1 MRGSEE
7 NNYIWRTTEE
17 NFLPPPGL
25 QYLLALFLLSSWFQ
39 EPASHPSPAGAPAHV
54 LLREESVLVEPDGR
68 QTITTRGVLRIL
80 TPDGVRYARA
90 AVSLR
95 PGRQLIEFRAWVQP
109 PAAAPRELGPS
120 AFTDQPSSFPASRLR
135 QVAAA
140 VPPGGLFFYQSTIV
154 ATGALPQHEFEF
166 QDTELPVRLSRF
178 RIKAPASWDLRP
190 VLFAAPA
197 VRTANTWELRELPA
211 HPPAPPRL
219 ALTLLPNHSNLPRFA
234 TWADVAAWLA
244 ARVDPAAQTT
254 PPLAAQAQQLTAHL
268 PQPRQ
273 RIAALAAFVQR
284 LRSLPNPD
292 DFVPASAAQTIAR
305 GAGDSLDKATLLR
318 ALLRAIGIPSSIV
331 ALNAAGRVRPEWPS
345 PRVFNSA
352 AVAIPLD
359 SGLLYCDPS
368 APHRSLD
375 GLPAL
380 LLREGANLE
389 TVPGS
394 PGEIDRKIILRLE
407 DNGRTTGRLLE
418 TARGAAANVRRA
430 LLASGTYDATLAEQ
444 LQARIVEL
452 KTQDDPLQNV
462 VHVYVEYGQ
471 DNRLTPAGRLWSWNP
486 LAAWEEFAGSISV
499 HENVEIEL
507 PAGWAV
513 EQMPEP
519 VQSNGFAAAW
529 YLQDRQLVID
539 RFRRPSSGGA
549 IAVERLPLF
558 LKKLP

>member
-1 MRGSEE
+1 
-7 NNYIWRTTEE
+7 
-17 NFLPPPGL
+17 
-25 QYLLALFLLSSWFQ
+25 LLALLLLSSWFL
-39 EPASHPSPAGAPAHV
+39 EAASHPSPAGAPAHV
-54 LLREESVLVEPDGR
+54 LLRDESVLVEPDGR

-95 PGRQLIEFRAWVQP
+95 PGRQLIEFRAWVKP
-109 PAAAPRELGPS
+109 PAAEPRKLGPG
-120 AFTDQPSSFPASRLR
+120 AFTDQPASLTASRLR

-166 QDTELPVRLSRF
+166 QDSELPVRLSRF
-178 RIKAPASWDLRP
+178 RITAPASWNLRP

-197 VRTANTWELRELPA
+197 VRTANTWELRDLPA
-211 HPPAPPRL
+211 HPPASPRL
-219 ALTLLPNHSNLPRFA
+219 ALTLLPHHSPLPRFA
-234 TWADVAAWLA
+234 NWADVAAWLA
-244 ARVDPAAQTT
+244 ARVDPAAQVT

-284 LRSLPNPD
+284 LPSLPQTN
-292 DFVPASAAQTIAR
+292 DFVPTPAAQTLAR

-331 ALNAAGRVRPEWPS
+331 ALNAADPARVRPEWPS

-359 SGLLYCDPS
+359 SGLLYCDPA

-380 LLREGANLE
+380 LLRAGAILA
-389 TVPGS
+389 TVPES

-418 TARGAAANVRRA
+418 TARGAAATVRRA
-430 LLASGTYDATLAEQ
+430 LLASGTYDAILADRLEASI
-444 LQARIVEL
+444 LEL

-471 DNRLTPAGRLWSWNP
+471 DNRLTPAGRLWNWKP

-529 YLQDRQLVID
+529 YLQDSQLVID
-539 RFRRPSSGGA
+539 RFLRPSSGAA
-549 IAVERLPLF
+549 IAVERLPLV